1 MNHLTSQS
9 MIVNHVVSCQYV
21 CADRSCESHIVEL
34 QVNDT
39 FDIFLRCLAT
49 GKSDIYIEFTIFRAR
64 QSRERK
70 KTAWSANT
78 VQIFTFLTVCAISL
92 LF

>member
-1 MNHLTSQS
+1 

-21 CADRSCESHIVEL
+21 YADRSCESHIVEL

-49 GKSDIYIEFTIFRAR
+49 GKSGTHIELTRLRAR

-70 KTAWSANT
+70 KNSMVSQHGSNIYIPNRVRYLA
-78 VQIFTFLTVCAISL
+78 TFLSDS
-92 LF
+92 